1 MIITYNNKFVMG
13 LILCIGVMFALTS
26 AAPATKKP
34 LPNHPSRIKYDSLH
48 WEVPLGNKH
57 RTVLKNG
64 LISYIATDKRLPIV
78 HISGLVHYGSL
89 LDPAGKEGIST
100 LMSSLL
106 RNGGTH
112 KYSADTLDYIIDL
125 CAMEFSFGASESQLS
140 FSVSFLEEYTD
151 QAMNILAEMLYK
163 PAFEPKRI
171 ERERTRLLESV
182 RHRFDNPGP
191 ILKAA
196 YSINMYKGQKPAT
209 LVTEK
214 SIKSITRDNLI
225 ALHKKVYRTNNFIL
239 AVSGDFN
246 RDSMIARLEKLFLKD
261 TIHTKSD
268 QFPTIDIKNR
278 SQCLFVHKPLSQAY
292 VRIGFPLFKRPS
304 DDYYSV
310 SLLNEILGGGGFISR
325 LGMTVR
331 SDAGLTYSIYSVAE
345 SNYRYPAT
353 LYIDFFTKN
362 QSFSKAVELT
372 LKEIKTITDENVKAN
387 ELKNAQSALTS
398 ELPSMFRSPFDIV
411 STYAW
416 NEFYGRPDTQYKEYP
431 NKLKAI
437 SANQVHEAAK
447 KYLDLSKI
455 TYTVVGDT
463 AALLHQ
469 KSDSFSLEN
478 LSVKVTVPDSLPM
491 QP

>member
-1 MIITYNNKFVMG
+1 VIIKNTNKIVTG
-13 LILCIGVMFALTS
+13 LILCAAAHFTLTS
-26 AAPATKKP
+26 AAPVSKP
-34 LPNHPSRIKYDSLH
+34 LPEHPSGIKYNSLN
-48 WEVPLGNKH
+48 WEVPLGNDH

-89 LDPAGKEGIST
+89 LDPSGKEGIST
-100 LMSSLL
+100 LMSTLL
-106 RNGGTH
+106 RNGGTQ
-112 KYSADTLDYIIDL
+112 KYSADTLDDIIDL

-140 FSVSFLEEYTD
+140 FSASFLEEYTD
-151 QAMNILAEMLYK
+151 QAMDILGQIIYK
-163 PAFEPKRI
+163 PAFEQKRI

-182 RHRFDNPGP
+182 RHQFDNPGP

-196 YSINMYKGQKPAT
+196 YSSNMYKGQKPAK
-209 LVTEK
+209 LATEK
-214 SIKSITRDNLI
+214 SIKSITRDDLV

-246 RDSMIARLEKLFLKD
+246 RDSMVTRLEKLFLKD
-261 TIHTKSD
+261 TTQTKSD
-268 QFPTIDIKNR
+268 QFPNIDIKNR
-278 SQCLFVHKPLSQAY
+278 SQCFFIHKPLSQAY

-304 DDYYSV
+304 DDYYPV

-325 LGMTVR
+325 LGTTVR
-331 SDAGLTYSIYSVAE
+331 SDAGLTYSIYSIAE

-353 LYIDFFTKN
+353 LNIDFFTKN
-362 QSFSKAVELT
+362 ESFSKAMELT
-372 LKEIKTITDENVKAN
+372 LKEIKSITGEKVKAD
-387 ELKNAQSALTS
+387 ELKNAQSALIS

-431 NKLKAI
+431 DKLRAV
-437 SANQVHEAAK
+437 SADQIHDAAK

-469 KSDSFSLEN
+469 KSDSFSLEK
-478 LSVKVTVPDSLPM
+478 LSVKVTVPDS
-491 QP
+491 

>member
-1 MIITYNNKFVMG
+1 MTLF
-13 LILCIGVMFALTS
+13 LCAIMTHCTLTN
-26 AAPATKKP
+26 AATAPKP
-34 LPNHPSRIKYDSLH
+34 LPKHPSELKYDSLD
-48 WEVPLGNKH
+48 WTVPLGNEH

-64 LISYIATDKRLPIV
+64 LVSYIATDKKLPII

-100 LMSSLL
+100 LMSTLL
-106 RNGGTH
+106 RNGGTE
-112 KYSADTLDYIIDL
+112 KFPADTLDDIIDL

-140 FSVSFLEEYTD
+140 FSASFLAEYTD
-151 QAMNILAEMLYK
+151 QAMNILHQILYK
-163 PAFEPKRI
+163 PSFEPKRI
-171 ERERTRLLESV
+171 ERERTQLLEAV

-191 ILKAA
+191 ILKSG
-196 YSINMYKGQKPAT
+196 YSTNMYKGQKPAK
-209 LVTEK
+209 LATEK
-214 SIKSITRDNLI
+214 SIKSITREDLT
-225 ALHKKVYRTNNFIL
+225 ALHKKVYRTNNIII
-239 AVSGDFN
+239 AAAGDFN
-246 RDSMIARLEKLFLKD
+246 RDSMITRLEKLFVKD
-261 TIHTKSD
+261 TIQTKSD

-278 SQCLFVHKPLSQAY
+278 SQCLFIHKPLTQAY
-292 VRIGFPLFKRPS
+292 VRIGFPLFKRPN

-310 SLLNEILGGGGFISR
+310 TLLNEILGGGGFTSR

-331 SDAGLTYSIYSVAE
+331 SDAGLTYSIYSNAE

-362 QSFSKAVELT
+362 ESFSKAMELT
-372 LKEIKTITDENVKAN
+372 LKEVKAITEENVKPD
-387 ELKNAQSALTS
+387 ELKNAQSSLIS

-416 NEFYGRPDTQYKEYP
+416 NEFYGRPENQYKDYP
-431 NKLKAI
+431 DKLRAI
-437 SANQVHEAAK
+437 SADQVHDIAK
-447 KYLDLSKI
+447 KYLDLSKL

-463 AALLHQ
+463 ASLLHQ

-478 LSVKVTVPDSLPM
+478 LSVKVTLPDSLPV